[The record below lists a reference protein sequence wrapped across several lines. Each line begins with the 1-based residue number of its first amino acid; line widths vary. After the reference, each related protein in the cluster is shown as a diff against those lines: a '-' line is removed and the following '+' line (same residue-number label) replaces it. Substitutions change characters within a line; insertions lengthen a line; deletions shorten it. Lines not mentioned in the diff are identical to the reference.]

1 MERVMKERRPSR
13 ASVFLTGLS
22 TFLLFLAIG
31 FGLLLLLGAVFG
43 FGVGGNDVTAYTVVD
58 SDRVADLPPGA
69 IASEEFEVAVRIP
82 NASAE
87 QKRLFAL
94 RDLPLIITFG
104 AALWL
109 VRGLLRSV
117 RDGSPF
123 VRDNVNR
130 LRILAVVVLVGFP
143 VAEFLRSILAGEL
156 ASSAGLAAPPTQ
168 LGPPGAVLLG
178 GLAILV
184 LSEVFAE
191 GVRLHDDLEGTV

>member
-1 MERVMKERRPSR
+1 MKHRPSR
-13 ASVFLTGLS
+13 SCIFLTGLS
-22 TFLLFLAIG
+22 TFLLFLTVG
-31 FGLLLLLGAVFG
+31 FGLFLLTGAVFG
-43 FGVGGNDVTAYTVVD
+43 FGMGGSDVTVYTVVD
-58 SDRVADLPPGA
+58 ADRVADLPPGA
-69 IASEEFEVAVRIP
+69 IAPEEVDVAVRIP
-82 NASAE
+82 EASAE

-94 RDLPLIITFG
+94 RDFPPMIAFI

-123 VRDNVNR
+123 VKDNVNR
-130 LRILAVVVLVGFP
+130 LRILSLIVLVGIP
-143 VAEFLRSILAGEL
+143 VAEFLTSIVAGEL
-156 ASSAGLAAPPTQ
+156 AASAGLAAPPSQ

-178 GLAILV
+178 GLGILV